1 MSWGGA
7 KRIAKLRAAVIDAY
21 GTECSICHRLI
32 DLGRAWPDP
41 ECLTLDHVV
50 PRSLGGS
57 NNLANLRPAHKR
69 CNEAKG
75 ARVAVRP
82 GRAGRAARVDGRFF

>member
-41 ECLTLDHVV
+41 ECL
-50 PRSLGGS
+50 GGS

-75 ARVAVRP
+75 ARVAGRP